1 MTTFNTGAYPPR
13 CTQRDVDMAQ
23 PGYWDELD
31 DEFED
36 DEPAECDC
44 GEDICVCP
52 PVGPEDD
59 DLGGWWWHEPMVSFW
74 DPATGEVWRCPV
86 PTPPILF

>member
-1 MTTFNTGAYPPR
+1 MTTFNTGAYPAG

-23 PGYWDELD
+23 PGYWDEPD
-31 DEFED
+31 DERSENEILHEEAWNAWVD
-36 DEPAECDC
+36 LMTDIENAEP
-44 GEDICVCP
+44 
-52 PVGPEDD
+52 
-59 DLGGWWWHEPMVSFW
+59 GWAWHEPIVSFW

>member
-1 MTTFNTGAYPPR
+1 MSGYLPPG
-13 CTQRDVDMAQ
+13 CTQRECDEAQ
-23 PGYWDELD
+23 PGYWDEPE

-36 DEPAECDC
+36 EPDECEC
-44 GEDICVCP
+44 GEDTRVCP
-52 PVGPEDD
+52 PAGPDDD

-74 DPATGEVWRCPV
+74 DPATGEVWRSYV